1 MQTVHKKVRGDGMET
16 NRIYTVKARLTP
28 EEYKMFCE
36 HVQESNRPKNKSN
49 YIRECIFSEDIQK
62 STAVAKELK
71 NLNFQI
77 RKIGVLINQIA
88 ASANRGV
95 WYPGDTELVLKKLQE
110 VEELV
115 EKFKKG
121 IREL

>member
-1 MQTVHKKVRGDGMET
+1 MEA
-16 NRIYTVKARLTP
+16 NRIYTIKARLTP

-36 HVQESNRPKNKSN
+36 HVQESSRTKNKSN
-49 YIRECIFSEDIQK
+49 YNGERILSEAIWK
-62 STAVAKELK
+62 STAVARELK

-95 WYPGDTELVLKKLQE
+95 WYPGDTELVLSKLQE
-110 VEELV
+110 VEDLV
-115 EKFKKG
+115 ERFKEDLK
-121 IREL
+121 EL